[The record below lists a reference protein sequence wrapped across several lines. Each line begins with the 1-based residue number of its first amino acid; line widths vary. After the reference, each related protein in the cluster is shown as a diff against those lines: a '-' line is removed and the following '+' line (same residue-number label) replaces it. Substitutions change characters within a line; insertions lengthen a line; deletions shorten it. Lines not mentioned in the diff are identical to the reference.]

1 MKEGG
6 YMNNTYSFE
15 LDYTMLVV
23 FIAVI
28 VTLLLQVLLCFKS
41 KKMWV
46 KILPAML
53 LVLSTIVFFICS
65 ARIGGWDAFGYLFF
79 AFLSI
84 GLIFVCGIGWAIS
97 VIVKK
102 KNKSER

>member
-28 VTLLLQVLLCFKS
+28 VTLLLQILLCFKS

-46 KILPAML
+46 KIGH
-53 LVLSTIVFFICS
+53 F
-65 ARIGGWDAFGYLFF
+65 LF
-79 AFLSI
+79 SQK
-84 GLIFVCGIGWAIS
+84 G
-97 VIVKK
+97 
-102 KNKSER
+102 

>member
-1 MKEGG
+1 
-6 YMNNTYSFE
+6 MNNSCSFE
-15 LDYTMLVV
+15 FDYTAVV
-23 FIAVI
+23 VLISAI
-28 VTLLLQVLLCFKS
+28 VTLLLQILLCFKS
-41 KKMWV
+41 KRIWV
-46 KILPAML
+46 KGLPAIL
-53 LVLSTIVFFICS
+53 LVLSTIVFSLCS